1 MVKTSVAAAR
11 TVMMAALRG
20 AGVPESNAAIQADLL
35 LEAELRGR
43 ASHGLLRLPRVIE
56 RINNGVANATT
67 TGKATWRAS
76 SFLEVDGE
84 GGLGPVVAHAALDAI
99 CARAR
104 ETGIAVAAIHS
115 NNHIGMLA
123 LYAERV
129 ALAGQC
135 LIALSTSEALVHPW
149 GGRKAMLGTNPI
161 AIGVPAEPAP
171 FVLDMATSVV
181 AMGKIHD
188 YANRGQELDTGWAL
202 DHNGD
207 PTTDAQ
213 AAKQGALAPFGD
225 AKGYALGLA
234 FEVLVAG
241 LTASA
246 LGNEVTGTLDSTQP
260 ANKGDLFIV
269 LDGGNTS
276 LPAVSGFLEAI
287 RSCPPA
293 DPARPV
299 LVPGDRA
306 RIERQR
312 SMNDGLKI
320 ATDVWTR
327 IHELAGLPITH
338 TNEETSTS

>member
-1 MVKTSVAAAR
+1 MIKASVSAAR
-11 TVMMAALRG
+11 TVMMAALHR
-20 AGVPESNAAIQADLL
+20 AGVPGRNAAIQADLL

-56 RINNGVANATT
+56 RIRNGVADPVTM
-67 TGKATWRAS
+67 GKATWRAS
-76 SFLEVDGE
+76 GFLEVDGE
-84 GGLGPVVAHAALDAI
+84 AGLGPVVAHAALDAV

-104 ETGIAVAAIHS
+104 ETGIALAAIRN

-129 ALAGQC
+129 ALEGQC

-149 GGRKAMLGTNPI
+149 GGRSAMLGTNPI

-188 YANRGQELDTGWAL
+188 YANRGKALEAGWAL
-202 DHNGD
+202 DDNGD

-246 LGNEVTGTLDSTQP
+246 LGNNVTGTLDSTRP

-269 LDGGNTS
+269 IDGSKAS
-276 LPAVSGFLEAI
+276 LPAVSDFLEAI
-287 RSCPPA
+287 RTCPPA
-293 DPARPV
+293 DPAQPV
-299 LVPGDRA
+299 FVPGDRA

-312 SMNDGLKI
+312 SMEDGLSI
-320 ATDVWTR
+320 ATDVWSR
-327 IHELAGLPITH
+327 IHELAGLPVAPI
-338 TNEETSTS
+338 NEETSTS

>member
-1 MVKTSVAAAR
+1 MIKTSLSAAR
-11 TVMMAALRG
+11 AVAMAALQQ
-20 AGVPESNAAIQADLL
+20 AGVPERHAAIQADLL

-56 RINNGVANATT
+56 RIHNGVADPKT
-67 TGKATWRAS
+67 TGKATWRAN

-104 ETGIAVAAIHS
+104 ETGVALAAIHS

-129 ALAGQC
+129 ALEGQY

-161 AIGVPAEPAP
+161 AIGVPAQPAP
-171 FVLDMATSVV
+171 FVLDMATSIV

-188 YANRGQELDTGWAL
+188 YANRGKTLEPGWAL
-202 DHNGD
+202 DSNGD

-213 AAKQGALAPFGD
+213 AAKHGALAPFGD

-241 LTASA
+241 LSASA
-246 LGNEVTGTLDSTQP
+246 LGTNVTGTLDSTQP

-269 LDGGNTS
+269 IDGGNAS
-276 LPAVSGFLEAI
+276 VPAISGFLDAI
-287 RSCPPA
+287 RSCPPS
-293 DPARPV
+293 DPSQAV

-306 RIERQR
+306 RIERER
-312 SMNDGLKI
+312 SMTNGLNI
-320 ATDVWTR
+320 PTDVWVR
-327 IHELAGLPITH
+327 IHELAGLPVTH
-338 TNEETSTS
+338 LSEETSTS